1 MNQVQRFLQVISACL
16 IVATVHTAWAWPDKP
31 IKIVVIAN
39 AGGFPDI
46 AARTIAPHL
55 SRALG
60 QQVLVENR
68 PGAGGNI
75 ATHAVAKAAPD
86 GHTLLLTGNNHAV
99 NQTLLPN
106 PGFDYK
112 TGLAS
117 ISMLAETSIVLI
129 SRPSFEA
136 NDFAGIASLAK
147 KDPKAL
153 SIAVT
158 AIGTPGHLAAELYTK
173 LSGLDPIL
181 VPYTGIAPA
190 LTDVMSGQV
199 QMAFASLTGTAGLI
213 SGGRLK
219 ALAVAGSKRSVFA
232 PQIPSSTEAGLAGF
246 DVKSWVCLMT
256 TGGTPTEVV
265 RRLNAEVRTILALP
279 EVQESFKAQGTEIW
293 ATTPDELDSI
303 LVQEAQ
309 RWANTL
315 KNAKLR

>member
-1 MNQVQRFLQVISACL
+1 MRNLKRLFRIL
-16 IVATVHTAWAWPDKP
+16 ILCALASSSHGAWAWPDKP

-60 QQVLVENR
+60 QPVVVENR

-75 ATHAVAKAAPD
+75 ATDAVAKAAPD
-86 GHTLLLTGNNHAV
+86 GYTLLLTGNNHAV

-106 PGFDYK
+106 PGFDYTK
-112 TGLAS
+112 GLAP

-129 SRPSFEA
+129 SRPAFEG
-136 NDFAGIASLAK
+136 NDFHGITALAQR
-147 KDPKAL
+147 DPKAL

-158 AIGTPGHLAAELYTK
+158 AIGTPGHLAAELYAK

-199 QMAFASLTGTAGLI
+199 QMAFASLTGTAALI
-213 SGGRLK
+213 KGGRLK
-219 ALAVAGSKRSVFA
+219 ALAVTGSKRSALA
-232 PQIPSSTEAGLAGF
+232 PEIPSAAEAGLPGF

-256 TGGTPTEVV
+256 TGGTPPEVV
-265 RRLNAEVRTILALP
+265 RRINAEVRTIMARP
-279 EVQESFKAQGTEIW
+279 DVRESFRAQSTEIW
-293 ATTPDELDSI
+293 TTTPDELDNTI
-303 LVQEAQ
+303 RQEAQ
-309 RWANTL
+309 KWAVTL